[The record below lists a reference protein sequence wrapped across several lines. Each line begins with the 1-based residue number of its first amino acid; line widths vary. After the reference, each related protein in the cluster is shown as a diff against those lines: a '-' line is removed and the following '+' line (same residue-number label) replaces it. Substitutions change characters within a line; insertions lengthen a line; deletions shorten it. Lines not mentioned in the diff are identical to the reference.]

1 MFSARVLAGR
11 LARRFPGI
19 GRARERQVV
28 AASGLF
34 DVGYYL
40 ERHPHAPP
48 GFDAIGH
55 YLDRGASEARDPTP
69 FFRTSYYLDRNP
81 DVRESGLN
89 PLVHFILWG
98 AREGRDPSP
107 YFDTSFYLE
116 SSPDVRES
124 RENPL
129 AHFLLRGRREGREP
143 MRRSGPRVH
152 LYATCWN
159 EIRQLGFF
167 FRHYDPI
174 VQRYVIFD
182 DGSTDGSLDL
192 LRGHPK
198 VEIRRF
204 YRRDAESFVLSELDL
219 FNNCWKESRG
229 FRGGPIAEWVIT
241 CNVDEHLVHADL
253 AGYLAQ
259 CQRDGITV
267 IPALGF
273 QMFTDAFPDPGEH
286 LSMTRTRGVRELD
299 DCKLILF
306 SPTAVREIN
315 HAIGG
320 HAAAPEGRIVAPE
333 RDEVMLLNYQLLG
346 IEYTLERFAELRS
359 GLGAKDRAN
368 SWGHHYGWSRADLT
382 ALWDGSRA
390 RAVDTAE
397 LVGDPS
403 RGYSPPTW
411 WNELPRR
418 SARLATA
425 ACPS

>member
-1 MFSARVLAGR
+1 MFSARVLAGSLVRR
-11 LARRFPGI
+11 LPGM
-19 GRARERQVV
+19 GRAWHCETI

-34 DVGYYL
+34 DAGYYL
-40 ERHPHAPP
+40 ERHPGAPN
-48 GFDAIGH
+48 GFDPIGH
-55 YLDRGASEARDPTP
+55 YLDLGASEMSDPSP
-69 FFRTSYYLDRNP
+69 FFRTGYYLAQNP
-81 DVRESGLN
+81 DVKESGLN

-116 SSPDVRES
+116 SNPDVRES

-143 MRRSGPRVH
+143 VRRSGPRVH

-167 FRHYDPI
+167 FRHYDPV

-204 YRRDAESFVLSELDL
+204 YRRDAESFVLSEHDL

-229 FRGGPIAEWVIT
+229 WREGPIADWVIT
-241 CNVDEHLVHADL
+241 CNIDEHLVHADL

-259 CQRDGITV
+259 CQGAGITV

-273 QMFTDAFPDPGEH
+273 QMFTDTFPDPSEH
-286 LSMTRTRGVRELD
+286 LSKTRTTGVPEID

-306 SPTAVREIN
+306 SPTAVQEIN

-320 HAAAPEGRIVAPE
+320 HAAAPVGRVVAPE
-333 RDEVMLLNYQLLG
+333 RNELMLLNYQLLG

-359 GLGAKDRAN
+359 GLGATDRAN
-368 SWGHHYGWSRADLT
+368 NWGYHYGWSRADLLE
-382 ALWDGSRA
+382 LWAASRA
-390 RAVDTAE
+390 KAVDTAA
-397 LVGDPS
+397 LVAEPWKGYAPPS
-403 RGYSPPTW
+403 W
-411 WNELPRR
+411 WNELPRQ
-418 SARLATA
+418 SATPPIV
-425 ACPS
+425 ACHS